1 VKILDW
7 LYYEFRSEDGYKT
20 WRYIIM
26 NFGEKLKE
34 ARKKAGLSQEQLADK
49 LCVSRQ
55 AVTKWENEKGMPDIE
70 NLKAISDLLDVSI
83 DSLLDYDSTVSNTIM
98 KEAIKLDDYKKS
110 GKCRSKQDA
119 CVKAKYGH
127 ATEIY
132 ALIRA
137 KKLSA
142 MENIID
148 FIVQPGVLQL
158 ADYSQDMSAYY
169 LVQLEN
175 KQILVNVTKE
185 FIISKEL
192 NKTVLDKKFVIGN
205 NKFKKAYT
213 LMV

>member
-1 VKILDW
+1 MK
-7 LYYEFRSEDGYKT
+7 
-20 WRYIIM
+20 
-26 NFGEKLKE
+26 FGEKLKE

-70 NLKAISDLLDVSI
+70 NLKAISELLDISI
-83 DSLLDYDSTVSNTIM
+83 DSLLDYDSPISNTVL
-98 KEAIKLDDYKKS
+98 KEAINLDEYKKS

-119 CVKAKYGH
+119 CVKEKYSH

-132 ALIRA
+132 ALIRS

-142 MENIID
+142 IENIID

-169 LVQLEN
+169 LVQLDN
-175 KQILVNVTKE
+175 RQLLVNVTKE

-192 NKTVLDKKFVIGN
+192 NKTIMDKKFIIGN
-205 NKFKKAYT
+205 NRFQKAYT
-213 LMV
+213 LME